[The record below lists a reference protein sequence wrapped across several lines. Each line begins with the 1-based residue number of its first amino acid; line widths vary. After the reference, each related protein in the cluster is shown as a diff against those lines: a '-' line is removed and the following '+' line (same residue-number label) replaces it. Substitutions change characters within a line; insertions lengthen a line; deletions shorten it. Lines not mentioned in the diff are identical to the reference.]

1 MRSIYVAIGCLLL
14 FLPTLHP
21 WYLVLMV
28 PFLVFYPSK
37 AWLYLTVAIVFTFPV
52 MAVEFETGIYQEI
65 FWAKYFEYIPFY
77 GLLIWGL
84 FRDGYLFQNKPYHRP
99 QCISA
104 IIPTLNESE
113 SLEGCLQNL
122 CDRTALTET
131 IVADGGSTDETK
143 SIAKKYGAT
152 VVECRKGR
160 GFQIKKGL
168 EIASGDVI
176 IILHADCVALQGVF
190 NRILNVLESNSY
202 VVGGAFAMEFEHQNA
217 KTRLISF
224 LNNARTFMTGISFGD
239 QAQFFRKESLADT
252 GGFPSVM
259 LMEDVEL
266 SLRLKEIGRT
276 AFLAN
281 RIVVS
286 GRRWE
291 GNGFARS
298 LRTVIFLF
306 TRYLIERRFLGA
318 GVKTQH
324 YYNTYYS
331 AEEFH

>member
-1 MRSIYVAIGCLLL
+1 VAIGCLLL

-21 WYLVLMV
+21 WYLVLIV

-37 AWLYLTVAIVFTFPV
+37 AWLYLTAAIVFTFPV

-84 FRDGYLFQNKPYHRP
+84 FRDGYLFRNKPYQRP

-152 VVECRKGR
+152 VVECKKGR

-190 NRILNVLESNSY
+190 NRILNVLESDSY

-217 KTRLISF
+217 QTRLISF

-239 QAQFFRKESLADT
+239 QAQFFRKESLDDT

-306 TRYLIERRFLGA
+306 TRYLIERRFLGG

-324 YYNTYYS
+324 YYKAYYHDG
-331 AEEFH
+331 EFH